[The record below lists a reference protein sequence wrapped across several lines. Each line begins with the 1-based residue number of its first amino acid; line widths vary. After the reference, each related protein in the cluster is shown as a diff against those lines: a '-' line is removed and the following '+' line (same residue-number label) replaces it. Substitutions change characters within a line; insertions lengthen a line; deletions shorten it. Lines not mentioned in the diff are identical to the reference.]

1 MKTKKNILI
10 TGCAGFIGFH
20 FTNYCINSNQF
31 AHVVGIDNLNNYYNV
46 KLKKIRLSLL
56 NKQKKNFKFYRL
68 DLNNKKL
75 NDIFKKYKF
84 ATVVN
89 LAAQA
94 GVRYSYENPL
104 SYIDSNISGFLNLLN
119 ISNKK
124 KVKLFLNASS
134 SSVYGEKGHFQKRKF

>member
-1 MKTKKNILI
+1 M
-10 TGCAGFIGFH
+10 
-20 FTNYCINSNQF
+20 
-31 AHVVGIDNLNNYYNV
+31 
-46 KLKKIRLSLL
+46 KKIRLSLL

-124 KVKLFLNASS
+124 KSKIIFKCIIKFGLWR
-134 SSVYGEKGHFQKRKF
+134 KGAISKKRKF